1 MFAGNSSYTLI
12 WPSAAKGY
20 AKIQT
25 LFESCNSKKAKNASR
40 AKRPLWPDMRA
51 SFTCPAGPSH
61 FKQLL
66 SHSGTT
72 MRYESNTPTP
82 NPHNSFTDCQPV
94 GADFMSALLPGR
106 ITPHNSQNFPE
117 RVDTVVAIDI
127 RVINILISLHSNYTM
142 HENPY
147 ISTLVQIACLSCQN
161 GALMK
166 LYLYCI

>member
-1 MFAGNSSYTLI
+1 MQRYKHFSNPA
-12 WPSAAKGY
+12 
-20 AKIQT
+20 
-25 LFESCNSKKAKNASR
+25 R
-40 AKRPLWPDMRA
+40 AKRQKTPAGPKGPFGPTCGP

-166 LYLYCI
+166 LYLYYI